1 MPNRIHFEKIIQIYL
16 VLLCRFE
23 TNAMPLTYDI
33 PLNGLECL
41 YEHLN
46 AEEYATWSVFIT
58 TGAELKATAK
68 FEGPIAPISVTTGTD
83 LQTHIQ
89 KYARG
94 ERFGKKEPA
103 QNAPKPPPGIDRHG
117 NVAIADTVDFES
129 AAALEKMYY
138 DDDDADDDGKR
149 RKRGTRMVGEP
160 FQKTVRVVEPGWYR
174 LCVLG
179 NWYQISAEFE
189 LRKSSEL
196 GFSTETNHVNT
207 YEEASLLEDEE
218 EIDLDAAK
226 EEDLRTAKTQVRT
239 LHRILSSIRS
249 KQENER
255 HRLEVHSAT
264 NEHSHSRMVLSSL
277 METVLFMIVT
287 GFQVYTVRKWFQGTP
302 MLG

>member
-1 MPNRIHFEKIIQIYL
+1 
-16 VLLCRFE
+16 
-23 TNAMPLTYDI
+23 
-33 PLNGLECL
+33 
-41 YEHLN
+41 
-46 AEEYATWSVFIT
+46 
-58 TGAELKATAK
+58 
-68 FEGPIAPISVTTGTD
+68 
-83 LQTHIQ
+83 
-89 KYARG
+89 
-94 ERFGKKEPA
+94 
-103 QNAPKPPPGIDRHG
+103 
-117 NVAIADTVDFES
+117 
-129 AAALEKMYY
+129 
-138 DDDDADDDGKR
+138 
-149 RKRGTRMVGEP
+149 
-160 FQKTVRVVEPGWYR
+160 
-174 LCVLG
+174 
-179 NWYQISAEFE
+179 
-189 LRKSSEL
+189 L